1 MSPAPTTLSVGVIG
15 AGDIARTAHVPVLKA
30 LAGARLDW
38 VADVNAARSQEMG
51 KAYKVPARV
60 LGARPA
66 DWPKADAIL
75 LATPYGVRL
84 PYYEHYRQQG
94 AALYVEKPFA
104 RSAEEHARICSWFP
118 THALASGL
126 MMRSWST
133 NLMAREIIDSNL
145 FGALRTARF
154 AHGRPGLVT
163 YGRYYLD
170 QNKGGGGMVSEFGI
184 HGIDSLLFISRAQ
197 SVSLDRVH
205 TIEEGDLDLHTH
217 AVFTLQ
223 LAGGQ
228 VAQCEITVTG
238 IEDLVEGVE
247 LEFDDAVVS
256 YLLPGQGYAL
266 HGDAVDLKITVRPR
280 RAGSAGSGAT
290 YHLTPRD
297 AAAFPSTKFQMFH
310 DFWSRFLDG
319 LRRGESNHTTASD
332 AYLTTVVIDEIARE
346 RRRKAESK

>member
-1 MSPAPTTLSVGVIG
+1 MSGAVLSIGVIG

-30 LAGARLDW
+30 LGGARLDW
-38 VADVNAARSQEMG
+38 VADVDAARSQALG
-51 KAYKVPARV
+51 KAYKVPSRV
-60 LGARPA
+60 LGNQPGEF
-66 DWPKADAIL
+66 PKADAVL
-75 LATPYGVRL
+75 LAIPYGARL
-84 PYYEHYRQQG
+84 PYYEHYRKQG

-104 RSAEEHARICSWFP
+104 RTAEEHGRICSWFP
-118 THALASGL
+118 SHALASGL

-133 NLMAREIIDSNL
+133 NLMIREIVDSHM
-145 FGALRTARF
+145 FGPLRTARF

-170 QNKGGGGMVSEFGI
+170 AKKGGGGMVSEFGI

-197 SVSLDRVH
+197 SVALDRVR
-205 TIEEGDLDLHTH
+205 TVWEGDLDLHTH

-223 LAGGQ
+223 LGGERT
-228 VAQCEITVTG
+228 AKCEITVTG

-266 HGDAVDLKITVRPR
+266 HGDAVDLKISVRPR
-280 RAGSAGSGAT
+280 RAGAA

-297 AAAFPSTKFQMFH
+297 AAVFPSTKFQMFH

-319 LRRGESNHTTASD
+319 VRRGESNHTTAAE
-332 AYLTTVVIDEIARE
+332 AYLMTVVIDEIARE
-346 RRRKAESK
+346 RSREGGAK

>member
-1 MSPAPTTLSVGVIG
+1 MSAAAAAAPLSVGVIG

-51 KAYKVPARV
+51 RAYKVPSRV
-60 LGARPA
+60 LGNEPGA
-66 DWPKADAIL
+66 WPKADAIL

-94 AALYVEKPFA
+94 TALYVEKPFA
-104 RSAEEHARICSWFP
+104 RSAEEHGRICSWFP
-118 THALASGL
+118 GHALASGL
-126 MMRSWST
+126 MMRSWSA
-133 NLMAREIIDSNL
+133 NLLAREIIDSNL

-184 HGIDSLLFISRAQ
+184 HGIDSLLFVSRAQ
-197 SVSLDRVH
+197 SVSLERLH
-205 TIEEGDLDLHTH
+205 TIEEGELDLHTH
-217 AVFTLQ
+217 AVFKLQ
-223 LAGGQ
+223 LSGGQ
-228 VAQCEITVTG
+228 QANCEITVTG
-238 IEDLVEGVE
+238 IEDLVEGIE
-247 LEFDDAVVS
+247 LEFDDALVS

-266 HGDAVDLKITVRPR
+266 HGDAVDLKIAVRPR
-280 RAGSAGSGAT
+280 RAGGAA

-297 AAAFPSTKFQMFH
+297 AGAFPSTKFQMFH

-319 LRRGESNHTTASD
+319 VRRGESNHTAAAD

-346 RRRKAESK
+346 RRRKAAEG

>member
-1 MSPAPTTLSVGVIG
+1 MSPAPAGSTTLSVGVIG

-38 VADVNAARSQEMG
+38 VADVNSARSAEMG
-51 KAYKVPARV
+51 KAYKVPSRV
-60 LGARPA
+60 LGNKPA
-66 DWPKADAIL
+66 EWPKADAIL

-104 RSAEEHARICSWFP
+104 RSAEEHGRICSWFP
-118 THALASGL
+118 AHALASGL

-133 NLMAREIIDSNL
+133 NLMAREIIDSQM

-197 SVSLDRVH
+197 SAALDRVY
-205 TIEEGDLDLHTH
+205 TIEEGDLDLHTR
-217 AVFTLQ
+217 ATLTLQ
-223 LAGGQ
+223 LTGGQ
-228 VAQCEITVTG
+228 TAQCEITVTG

-247 LEFDDAVVS
+247 LEFDDAILS

-266 HGDAVDLKITVRPR
+266 HGDAVDLRISVRPR
-280 RAGSAGSGAT
+280 RGAGAS

-297 AAAFPSTKFQMFH
+297 PGAFPSTKFQMFH
-310 DFWSRFLDG
+310 DFWSRFLEG
-319 LRRGESNHTTASD
+319 VRRGEPNHTTAAD